1 MKTLSA
7 ITVILLFI
15 ILFSV
20 SCSNESQTEPNIL
33 PGSGIEIT
41 DAWARPARENG
52 VTAVYF
58 RASNGSEA
66 ADTLIALSSPVAGLS
81 ELHETYER
89 EEGMMGM
96 REAENPSFPGMS
108 TVVLQPGGKH
118 IMLMQLNKPLAEGD
132 EIEVI
137 LEFAQ
142 AGEITLTVP
151 VQDGQPD

>member
-1 MKTLSA
+1 MKTLSVL
-7 ITVILLFI
+7 TVSLFFIVLLF
-15 ILFSV
+15 V
-20 SCSNESQTEPNIL
+20 SCSNDSQSEQNVL

-66 ADTLIALSSPVAGLS
+66 ADTLVALSSPVAGLA

-96 REAENPSFPGMS
+96 REAEDPVFPSMS

-118 IMLMQLNKPLAEGD
+118 IMLMQLNQPLSEGD
-132 EIEVI
+132 EIDVT

-151 VQDGQPD
+151 VQSGQPE